1 LDLVRAEV
9 LKRRDPIRAREF
21 RLDSKLVEDEVR
33 RQRAAAARL
42 ADVDLTPVEV
52 INGRDVASRQDVQSL
67 AWNPEK
73 VAKVLMNT
81 RSHLARQGLD
91 GIGWDE
97 RDINA
102 RIMEEREKILLWS
115 LAPAQPE
122 AEPVAFKGCGKV
134 DDEAVI
140 SAFILNLRIPMP
152 PDSDS
157 ETQPDAIPRR
167 SRTA

>member
-1 LDLVRAEV
+1 
-9 LKRRDPIRAREF
+9 
-21 RLDSKLVEDEVR
+21 VR
-33 RQRAAAARL
+33 RQVAAAARST
-42 ADVDLTPVEV
+42 DVDLTPVE
-52 INGRDVASRQDVQSL
+52 ILNGRDVTSGQDMQSL
-67 AWNPEK
+67 ARNPEQ
-73 VAKVLMNT
+73 VAKVLT
-81 RSHLARQGLD
+81 SARSHLARQGLD

-140 SAFILNLRIPMP
+140 SAFILNREDRERGRLTCLHQGRLGC
-152 PDSDS
+152 SL
-157 ETQPDAIPRR
+157 
-167 SRTA
+167 